1 MKLIVNTD
9 SVCVALQNCKSSQS
23 VVYTSVT
30 LSTVDS
36 DGFTT
41 IIVTGSLTSSR
52 GMASAAA
59 VMGNERK
66 IYTYTHD

>member
-1 MKLIVNTD
+1 M
-9 SVCVALQNCKSSQS
+9 
-23 VVYTSVT
+23 VYTSVT
-30 LSTVDS
+30 ISIVDS

-59 VMGNERK
+59 VMGNERQ